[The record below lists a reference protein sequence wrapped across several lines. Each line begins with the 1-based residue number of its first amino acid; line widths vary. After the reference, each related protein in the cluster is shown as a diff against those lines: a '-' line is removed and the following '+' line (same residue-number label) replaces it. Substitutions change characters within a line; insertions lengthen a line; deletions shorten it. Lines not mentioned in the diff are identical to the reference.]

1 MAVITITEI
10 LGGDNIAGS
19 RITINDNFKRLA
31 NAINTIETRLD
42 TSFNPG
48 GSLNVGNALIRRYT
62 NPTSAQ
68 IFDCEATGLFQGNLN
83 VLLDFGVTQSINA
96 GLDLNVSRNI
106 TFDGAAVGGPH
117 LFRTAIRTNFEHEIV
132 NQQLFNGIP
141 TALTINPQT
150 LVGPSVAVRPIPSV
164 IGHSVL
170 RLDLSTYLAAPA
182 DNCDTIILPAVGGG
196 GCTDGQTLTI
206 IIDTPSVNLLTNFQ
220 IDASTLATASNI
232 ILGTIAT
239 PASSADIKKLAVTL
253 YADNSGWRVLHTAA
267 PSDGAVYITY

>member
-68 IFDCEATGLFQGNLN
+68 IFDCEATGLFQGNLS
-83 VLLDFGVTQSINA
+83 VLLDLGITQSANV
-96 GLDLNVSRNI
+96 GLDLNVSRNVI
-106 TFDGAAVGGPH
+106 FDGAAVGGGS
-117 LFRTAIRTNFEHEIV
+117 LLSQVRSTFENEIV

-141 TALTINPQT
+141 SALTVDPQT
-150 LVGPSVAVRPIPSV
+150 LVGPSIAVRPIPSV
-164 IGHSVL
+164 LGHSVL
-170 RLDLSTYLAAPA
+170 RLDLSNYLSVPA
-182 DNCDTIILPAVGGG
+182 NNCDTIILPAVGGG
-196 GCTDGQTLTI
+196 GCTDGQTLTVI
-206 IIDTPSVNLLTNFQ
+206 VNTPALNPMLSFQ
-220 IDASTLATASNI
+220 IDSSTLATSSNI
-232 ILGTIAT
+232 IIGNINT
-239 PASSADIKKLAVTL
+239 PDTANIRKLAVTL
-253 YADNSGWRVLHTAA
+253 FADNNGWRVLNIAQPIA
-267 PSDGAVYITY
+267 GDVTY